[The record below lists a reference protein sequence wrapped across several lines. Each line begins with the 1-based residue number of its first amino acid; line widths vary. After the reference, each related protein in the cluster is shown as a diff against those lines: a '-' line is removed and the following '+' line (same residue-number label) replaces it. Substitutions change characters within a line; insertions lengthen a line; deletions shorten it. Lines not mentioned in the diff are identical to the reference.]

1 MNTKHKSPGN
11 VLRQNKSSS
20 NKNVCKSTQ
29 SSKIFANSAIIK
41 PKLTPPKNR
50 TTANSKTKI
59 SKNKRYCI
67 LSSSQ
72 RNNNPNNNN
81 TTQIT
86 NNVRV
91 YIRFRPLNKLENNLL
106 SNGIGWYSPIYQ
118 DNKVLTL
125 ETRKSPLSL
134 GPSFSFDEI
143 FDDSSSQEDVFNAVG
158 KDIVIDIIHGYNGT
172 IFAYGQSGSGK
183 TFTMY
188 GNNEQPITPASIG
201 LVPRIVHNIFNH
213 VQECNDNVTFQL
225 KLSMLQ
231 IYKEVIY
238 DLLTGEKDLK
248 IKESPIKG
256 VYVEGLSE
264 VYLST
269 YEDFEDYYHLALQ
282 HRIVSDTKLNHYSS
296 RSHSIMI
303 FEVTQSFSKE
313 NFIRKGRL
321 NLVDLAGSEK
331 ISKTGVVGETLE
343 EAKKI
348 NLSLSA
354 LGNVIYA
361 LTIHADYVPYRNSK
375 LTRILTESL
384 GGNYKTSLI
393 ITCSPHSYHLDE
405 TLSSIQFGQRA
416 KNITN
421 KVKVNIRLSYEEL
434 LSLIEKL
441 KMKLRKAHD
450 VIRKGNKGD
459 TNSNVNSDNQCSNC
473 ILMKERESVLNNKI
487 NAFIETIKQK
497 DYQISQLKL
506 QLESK
511 NSKES
516 NVSTNIYEQLLTD
529 IKTQLTQLQSVHNTL
544 ITNHNDIHNIY
555 FTQQSNYFQFIK
567 DNMNTNYNDVN
578 INEFIINNFRKF
590 NSFYSNS
597 INPILSHN
605 YKDIYEQY
613 IDSLKQIFQTQHDI
627 QSKHNLP
634 LFYVYFLYEYIQL
647 YFQHQALS
655 LSYTNVSNLN
665 TSLCNINN
673 TLSSFIEE
681 LLQIN
686 NDLTFNIAHYNL
698 YNRSLIDQ
706 QRINN
711 TDTNKPNNDDS
722 NNKKILFNPFN
733 DVIFHKR
740 RPYKIHSLI
749 SKRSLDIMKSLCN
762 GNSTR
767 LSFSNGKHPYI
778 YVDDTNIN
786 KNKFDV
792 EQSAVHV
799 DKKQSKFKMLRDG
812 IVSTIKHNE
821 HIKQAINAL
830 YSEIKLNSGLNRKFI
845 SDLIKGNDVM
855 LENEYDVY
863 FDKLYKANQSSVNI
877 STSEIILQTT
887 FDDVNCTSNKKE
899 LNSITKIKA
908 TNENV
913 NVVESIK
920 AIKIENAYMKEQDV
934 KGKYLHGCNMEHTKY
949 KDENKI
955 EDIINKYME
964 TGTATR
970 RFDGIKVQYEN
981 NQIKCNYAGGLNAE
995 NKFEL
1000 IPLQNEHI
1008 TQIGGDIDSLLNES
1022 VFTDK

>member
-11 VLRQNKSSS
+11 ILRKNKSSS
-20 NKNVCKSTQ
+20 NKNICKSTQ

-41 PKLTPPKNR
+41 SKLTPPKNR

-59 SKNKRYCI
+59 KKNQSYCI

-72 RNNNPNNNN
+72 RKNNSPNNN

-125 ETRKSPLSL
+125 ETRKNPLSL
-134 GPSFSFDEI
+134 GPSFSFDQI
-143 FDDSSSQEDVFNAVG
+143 FDDSTSQEEVFNTVG
-158 KDIVIDIIHGYNGT
+158 KDIVTDIIHGYNGT

-188 GNNEQPITPASIG
+188 GSNEQPITSASIG

-213 VQECNDNVTFQL
+213 VQECNEDVTFQL

-231 IYKEVIY
+231 IYKEIIY

-256 VYVEGLSE
+256 IYVDGLSE

-282 HRIVSDTKLNHYSS
+282 NRIISDTKLNHNSS

-361 LTIHADYVPYRNSK
+361 LTTHADYVPYRNSK

-441 KMKLRKAHD
+441 KVKLRRAHD
-450 VIRKGNKGD
+450 VIRKGNQGD
-459 TNSNVNSDNQCSNC
+459 INNNVNSDNQCSNC
-473 ILMKERESVLNNKI
+473 ILMKERENVLNNKI

-511 NSKES
+511 NRKES
-516 NVSTNIYEQLLTD
+516 NVSTNIYEQLLID
-529 IKTQLTQLQSVHNTL
+529 IKTQLTQLQNAHNTL
-544 ITNHNDIHNIY
+544 ITNHNDIHNMY

-567 DNMNTNYNDVN
+567 DNMNTNYNNIN
-578 INEFIINNFRKF
+578 INEFIIKNFSKF

-597 INPILSHN
+597 INPILSNN

-647 YFQHQALS
+647 YFQHQTLS
-655 LSYTNVSNLN
+655 LSYTNISNLN
-665 TSLCNINN
+665 NSLCNINN
-673 TLSSFIEE
+673 TLSSIIEE

-698 YNRSLIDQ
+698 YNHSIIE

-711 TDTNKPNNDDS
+711 TDSNKPNNED
-722 NNKKILFNPFN
+722 NKILFNPFN
-733 DVIFHKR
+733 DIFHKR

-749 SKRSLDIMKSLCN
+749 SKRSLDIMKAVRN

-767 LSFSNGKHPYI
+767 LSFSNGKYSHI
-778 YVDDTNIN
+778 YVDDTSIN
-786 KNKFDV
+786 KNKFDI
-792 EQSAVHV
+792 EQSAVHA

-812 IVSTIKHNE
+812 IISTIKHNE
-821 HIKQAINAL
+821 NIKQAINAL
-830 YSEIKLNSGLNRKFI
+830 YSEMKLNSGLNRKFI
-845 SDLIKGNDVM
+845 NDLIKGNDVM
-855 LENEYDVY
+855 LEHEYDVY
-863 FDKLYKANQSSVNI
+863 FDKLYKAHQSNVNL

-887 FDDVNCTSNKKE
+887 FDDVNCNSNKKE
-899 LNSITKIKA
+899 LNSITKIKT

-913 NVVESIK
+913 NIVESIK
-920 AIKIENAYMKEQDV
+920 AINIENVYVKEQDV
-934 KGKYLHGCNMEHTKY
+934 KDKYLEGCEMGNNKY
-949 KDENKI
+949 KGDNQL
-955 EDIINKYME
+955 EDFITKYME